1 MNLQM
6 NLKTYRAAYR
16 LTQGE
21 LANTLGVSQQTVAR
35 WEKGTIPIK
44 HQHVRVMC
52 VLFECTADELL
63 GLDTNDT
70 EIGFEADDSEE
81 GLNLFAEARDYESLF
96 GFVRL
101 ITEGGVFEY
110 PIGWNA
116 LAKYEV
122 ILDDYYGQHIR
133 KNHDRPNWFHFWTL
147 NNRGV
152 FVNMDTVRKI
162 EFVDDNEEAAPYAE
176 HPEVWRSIAEEDVHP
191 ESSTLIAGRC
201 DSVVEEYGAEEALEM
216 ATCLKLVYLD
226 GSIESPLYENNEEI
240 SELVFRMELECLSK
254 RITEMWKIGGG
265 NRENLEY
272 CNSKHILLWEYPLEM
287 KARDMV

>member
-21 LANTLGVSQQTVAR
+21 LADTLGVSQQSVAR

-63 GLDTNDT
+63 GLETDDT
-70 EIGFEADDSEE
+70 EERAKS
-81 GLNLFAEARDYESLF
+81 FANALDYESLF
-96 GFVRL
+96 GFARL
-101 ITEGGVFEY
+101 TTEGGVFEY

-116 LAKYEV
+116 LGQYEE
-122 ILDDYYGQHIR
+122 ILDDYYGQHTIK
-133 KNHDRPNWFHFWTL
+133 KNEWPNWFHFWTL

-162 EFVDDNEEAAPYAE
+162 EFINDNEEAAPYIE
-176 HPEVWRSIAEEDVHP
+176 HPEVWKSISESDFQL
-191 ESSTLIAGRC
+191 ESSELITSRC
-201 DSVVEEYGAEEALEM
+201 KKVLENYGEKEAMDM
-216 ATCLKLVYLD
+216 ASCAKFVYLD
-226 GSIESPLYENNEEI
+226 GSIENPLYNQNEEL
-240 SELVFRMELECLSK
+240 SELVLRMELECRGK
-254 RITEMWKIGGG
+254 RITEMWKIAGPK
-265 NRENLEY
+265 RERLEY
-272 CNSKHILLWEYPLEM
+272 SNSKHILLWEYPLEM
-287 KARDMV
+287 HHRDMV

>member
-35 WEKGTIPIK
+35 WEKGAIPIK

-63 GLDTNDT
+63 GLETDDT
-70 EIGFEADDSEE
+70 EIVFEADDSEG

-101 ITEGGVFEY
+101 ITEGGVFDY

-116 LAKYEV
+116 LGQYEE
-122 ILDDYYGQHIR
+122 ILDDYYGQHTI
-133 KNHDRPNWFHFWTL
+133 KNHDQPNWFHFWTL

-152 FVNMDTVRKI
+152 FVNMDTVLKI
-162 EFVDDNEEAAPYAE
+162 EFINDNEEEAPYIE
-176 HPEVWRSIAEEDVHP
+176 HPEVWRSIADSDFKE
-191 ESSTLIAGRC
+191 ESSELIATRC
-201 DSVVEEYGAEEALEM
+201 EKVLENYGEEEAMDM
-216 ATCLKLVYLD
+216 ASCAKFVYLD
-226 GSIESPLYENNEEI
+226 GSVENPLYNQNEDL
-240 SELVFRMELECLSK
+240 SELVLRMESECVGK
-254 RITEMWKIGGG
+254 RITEIWKIAGAK
-265 NRENLEY
+265 RERLEY

-287 KARDMV
+287 HHRDTV

>member
-63 GLDTNDT
+63 GLETDDT
-70 EIGFEADDSEE
+70 EIVFEADDSEG

-101 ITEGGVFEY
+101 ITEGGVFDY

-116 LAKYEV
+116 LGQYEE
-122 ILDDYYGQHIR
+122 ILDYYYGQHTIK
-133 KNHDRPNWFHFWTL
+133 KNEWPNWFHFWTL

-152 FVNMDTVRKI
+152 FVNMDTVLKI
-162 EFVDDNEEAAPYAE
+162 EFINDNEEEAPYIE
-176 HPEVWRSIAEEDVHP
+176 HPEVWRSIADSDFKE
-191 ESSTLIAGRC
+191 ESSELIATRC
-201 DSVVEEYGAEEALEM
+201 EKVLENYGEEEAMDM
-216 ATCLKLVYLD
+216 ASCAKFVYLD
-226 GSIESPLYENNEEI
+226 GFVENPLYNQNEDL
-240 SELVFRMELECLSK
+240 SELVLRMESECVGK
-254 RITEMWKIGGG
+254 RITEIWKIAGAK
-265 NRENLEY
+265 RERLEY

-287 KARDMV
+287 HHRDTV

>member
-35 WEKGTIPIK
+35 WEKGAIPIK

-63 GLDTNDT
+63 GLETDDT
-70 EIGFEADDSEE
+70 EIVFEADDSEG

-101 ITEGGVFEY
+101 ITEGGVFDY

-116 LAKYEV
+116 LGQYEE
-122 ILDDYYGQHIR
+122 ILDDYYGQHTI
-133 KNHDRPNWFHFWTL
+133 KNHDQPNWFHFWTL

-162 EFVDDNEEAAPYAE
+162 KFINDNEEEAPYIE
-176 HPEVWRSIAEEDVHP
+176 HPEVWRSIADSDFKE
-191 ESSTLIAGRC
+191 ESSELIATRC
-201 DSVVEEYGAEEALEM
+201 EKVLENYGEEESMDM
-216 ATCLKLVYLD
+216 ASCAKFVYLD
-226 GSIESPLYENNEEI
+226 GSVENPLYNQNEDL
-240 SELVFRMELECLSK
+240 SELVLRMESECVGK
-254 RITEMWKIGGG
+254 RITEIWKIAGAK
-265 NRENLEY
+265 RERLEY

-287 KARDMV
+287 HHRDTV